1 MVRRTKDEALETRNR
16 ILDAAERVFGS
27 RGVART
33 SLEDI
38 ADAAGVTRGAIYWH
52 FANKNELFQAMA
64 DRVLLPMED
73 IMRLAAEDATEDPLA
88 RLADACVQ
96 TLRRTAEDEQCRR
109 VLEILCY
116 RCESVGDLASLS
128 IRHREC
134 RAGGLQM
141 MERAFRNAVRRGQ
154 LPAGVNARRAA
165 VGLDA
170 LIMGLVYAWLL
181 DPESFPLTRD
191 GRALVQTY
199 LDGLGGAATARRGRG
214 SRPRR
219 LSVSRRRRAQVSA
232 AAASVAAASASS
244 QARNAATWGRSAMA
258 SSHTR

>member
-1 MVRRTKDEALETRNR
+1 MVRRTKDEAQETRNG
-16 ILDAAERVFGS
+16 ILDAAERMFGE
-27 RGVART
+27 RGVSRT

-73 IMRLAAEDATEDPLA
+73 IMRQAAEESTEDPVA
-88 RLADACVQ
+88 RLAEACVQ
-96 TLRRTAEDEQCRR
+96 TLRRTVEDAQCRR

-116 RCESVGDLASLS
+116 RCESVGDLASIS

-154 LPAGVNARRAA
+154 LPAGLNARRAA

-170 LIMGLVYAWLL
+170 FIMGLVYAWLL
-181 DPESFPLTRD
+181 DPASFPLAREA
-191 GRALVQTY
+191 RALVDTY
-199 LDGLGGAATARRGRG
+199 LGGLAQVAPAKPASRAASAKPRRRAATARAGG
-214 SRPRR
+214 DA
-219 LSVSRRRRAQVSA
+219 RRRSA
-232 AAASVAAASASS
+232 
-244 QARNAATWGRSAMA
+244 
-258 SSHTR
+258 

>member
-1 MVRRTKDEALETRNR
+1 MVRRTKDEAQETRNG
-16 ILDAAERVFGS
+16 ILDAAERMFGE
-27 RGVART
+27 RGVSRT

-73 IMRLAAEDATEDPLA
+73 IMRQAAEESTEDPVA
-88 RLADACVQ
+88 RLAEACVQ
-96 TLRRTAEDEQCRR
+96 TLRRTVEDAQCRR

-116 RCESVGDLASLS
+116 RCESVGDLASIS

-154 LPAGVNARRAA
+154 LPAGLNARRAA

-170 LIMGLVYAWLL
+170 FIMGLVYAWLL
-181 DPESFPLTRD
+181 DPASFPLAREA
-191 GRALVQTY
+191 RALVDTY
-199 LDGLGGAATARRGRG
+199 LGGL
-214 SRPRR
+214 
-219 LSVSRRRRAQVSA
+219 AQVA
-232 AAASVAAASASS
+232 PAKPASRAASAKPRRRTAA
-244 QARNAATWGRSAMA
+244 ARAGGDARRRSA
-258 SSHTR
+258 

>member
-52 FANKNELFQAMA
+52 FANKGELFEAMA

-73 IMRLAAEDATEDPLA
+73 IMRLAAEDTTEDPLA
-88 RLADACVQ
+88 RLADACVR
-96 TLRRTAEDEQCRR
+96 TLRRTAQDEQCRR

-154 LPAGVNARRAA
+154 LPAGVSARRAA

-170 LIMGLVYAWLL
+170 FIMGLVYAWLL
-181 DPESFPLTRD
+181 DPDSFALARD
-191 GRALVQTY
+191 ARALVETY
-199 LDGLGGAATARRGRG
+199 LVGLGRVLPSKRAATAT
-214 SRPRR
+214 P
-219 LSVSRRRRAQVSA
+219 SRRAGAGRAAGEGRR
-232 AAASVAAASASS
+232 
-244 QARNAATWGRSAMA
+244 RSA
-258 SSHTR
+258 